1 MSAKKPTSS
10 TPSLKQLALDAI
22 GAIAAQ
28 LRAADPALSKAQA
41 VSKAAQTPEGKSAYN
56 VYRMPGA
63 EQPFTEVLAHL
74 AKGEGFLEQGSMR
87 GHILAK
93 RAHLAKEGG
102 SGGSGPRGGNI
113 ENPIVTGYRGAP
125 AASLPAQPNGR
136 KVTTP
141 ITPADAIYADIVA
154 AALRAAPYGTSQA
167 VAVAAYLQTPDG
179 QAAHARWNAARQA

>member
-1 MSAKKPTSS
+1 MSKPTSS

-22 GAIAAQ
+22 GK
-28 LRAADPALSKAQA
+28 LADAVQKTQPTLTRAQA
-41 VSKAAQTPEGKSAYN
+41 VTKAAQTPEGKSAYN

-63 EQPFTEVLAHL
+63 EQPFTVVLAHL

-87 GHILAK
+87 DHILAK
-93 RAHLAKEGG
+93 RAQLAKEGG

-136 KVTTP
+136 KVKPP
-141 ITPADAIYADIVA
+141 ISGADAILADIHGR
-154 AALRAAPYGTSQA
+154 ALRAAPDGTSQE
-167 VAVAAYLQTPDG
+167 AATAAFLKTPEG
-179 QAAHARWNAARQA
+179 QGCWHSYNTARQAES